1 MPVHMGH
8 EIIGGLA
15 KGGSQTLI
23 YWFLQGSDH
32 SATNFGVNWNL
43 PVSQNL

>member
-1 MPVHMGH
+1 MERVKPVCVGL

-23 YWFLQGSDH
+23 NRLLQGSDC
-32 SATNFGVNWNL
+32 SATNFRVK
-43 PVSQNL
+43 

>member
-1 MPVHMGH
+1 MPVHVGT

-23 YWFLQGSDH
+23 YHFLQGSDT
-32 SATNFGVNWNL
+32 SGTNFGVNWNL
-43 PVSQNL
+43 PIFQNF